1 MGKEN
6 KAVKGKNSIKNEQAK
21 HPVEPAELA
30 RQEEKLYSYTYR
42 KTNRLVTSGIQ
53 IADNQFAWDIQ
64 TESSLTQLHSL
75 FINAILTLGFKNSSF
90 AVTYDTVSAK
100 ITNTPALVAVVSLKE
115 LRKYLPKRLSVNSFQ
130 EIQKI
135 SQELTQNCSVNLT
148 LIDKKTNE
156 VKFKSSSGII
166 LECGYISDD
175 IEIAKATLPNNDR
188 LLAFIQ
194 ENKLDF
200 KKINKVAKP
209 KEAGN
214 LFITLSPVY
223 VAMLFASKVRLNYST
238 VILEKFKNVPDGLL
252 LSVIKYIISQQAP
265 YKISVDKLLKKILK
279 DEVDKTTR
287 ITKIISTFNNNLTSG
302 KFISIL
308 NNFGIVYNKDRG
320 IFEYQKNIKGVGF
333 SKPFNNHTKKLIKAE
348 IIDGGNYAKRQK
360 K

>member
-135 SQELTQNCSVNLT
+135 SQELTQNSSVNLT

-279 DEVDKTTR
+279 DEVEGNNKTV
-287 ITKIISTFNNNLTSG
+287 ITSRFKKTITNG
-302 KFISIL
+302 KTQSIL
-308 NNFGIVYNKDRG
+308 NDFGIIYDEENG
-320 IFEYQKNIKGVGF
+320 IFHYPTNIKGIGF
-333 SKPFNNHTKKLIKAE
+333 SKPFNEHKKELIGIKS
-348 IIDGGNYAKRQK
+348 IGGDNAKRQK